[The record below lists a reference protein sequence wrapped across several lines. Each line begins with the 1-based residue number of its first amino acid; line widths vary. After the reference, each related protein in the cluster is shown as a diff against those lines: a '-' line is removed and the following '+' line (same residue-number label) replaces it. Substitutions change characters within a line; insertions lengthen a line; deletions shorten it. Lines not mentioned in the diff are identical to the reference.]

1 MVGSVQKTVRL
12 KDQTEILIREMA
24 VEDLERSLA
33 FFQSLP
39 EEDRAYLR
47 RDVVQREVVVRRMRE
62 MQSGDVMRLV
72 AAADDQIVADG
83 SLEFAGEEWKRH
95 VGELRLIVARPY
107 RRKGLGVLMAR
118 ELFLLAAGAKME
130 EVIVKM
136 MRPQKAARSI
146 FHRLGFRQ
154 EVVLPD
160 YLKDLVGRKQDM
172 ILMRCDLEALWREME
187 DFLASGDWERAR

>member
-1 MVGSVQKTVRL
+1 VQKTVKL
-12 KDQTEILIREMA
+12 KDETEVLIRELTA
-24 VEDLERSLA
+24 EDLERSLA

-47 RDVVQREVVVRRMRE
+47 RDVVQREVVERRIRE
-62 MQSGDVMRLV
+62 LRSGDVMRLV
-72 AAADDQIVADG
+72 GTVDDQIVVDG
-83 SLEFAGEEWKRH
+83 SLEISSEEWKKH
-95 VGELRLIVARPY
+95 VGEVRLIVARPY
-107 RRKGLGVLMAR
+107 QRKGLGLLMAR

-130 EVIVKM
+130 DVVVKM

-160 YLKDLVGRKQDM
+160 YLKDLEGGKQDM
-172 ILMRCDLEALWREME
+172 ILMRCDLESLWRDME
-187 DFLASGDWERAR
+187 DALASGDWERTR

>member
-1 MVGSVQKTVRL
+1 MQKTVRL
-12 KDQTEILIREMA
+12 KDETEVLIREMT

-47 RDVVQREVVVRRMRE
+47 RDVVKREVVERRIHE

-72 AAADDQIVADG
+72 GTAGDQIVVDG
-83 SLEFAGEEWKRH
+83 SLEFSSEEWKRH
-95 VGELRLIVARPY
+95 VGEVRLIVARPY
-107 RRKGLGVLMAR
+107 QRKGLGLLMAR

-130 EVIVKM
+130 EVVVKM

-154 EVVLPD
+154 EIVLPD
-160 YLKDLVGRKQDM
+160 YLKDLEGGRQDM

-187 DFLASGDWERAR
+187 DSLASGDWERTR

>member
-1 MVGSVQKTVRL
+1 MQKTVKL
-12 KDQTEILIREMA
+12 KDETEVLIRELTA
-24 VEDLERSLA
+24 EDLERSLA

-47 RDVVQREVVVRRMRE
+47 RDVVQREVVERRIRE
-62 MQSGDVMRLV
+62 LRSGDVMRLV
-72 AAADDQIVADG
+72 GTVDDQIVVDG
-83 SLEFAGEEWKRH
+83 SLEISSEEWKKH
-95 VGELRLIVARPY
+95 VGEVRLIVARPY
-107 RRKGLGVLMAR
+107 QRKGLGLLMAR

-130 EVIVKM
+130 DVVVKM

-160 YLKDLVGRKQDM
+160 YLKDLEGGKQDM
-172 ILMRCDLEALWREME
+172 ILMRCDLESLWRDME
-187 DFLASGDWERAR
+187 DALASGDWERTR

>member
-1 MVGSVQKTVRL
+1 MLRSVQKTVRL
-12 KDQTEILIREMA
+12 KDRTEILIREMT
-24 VEDLERSLA
+24 VEDLEPSLT

-47 RDVVQREVVVRRMRE
+47 RDVVQREVVERRIRE
-62 MQSGDVMRLV
+62 MQFGDVRRLV

-83 SLEFAGEEWKRH
+83 SLEFSSEEWKRH
-95 VGELRLIVARPY
+95 VGEVRLIVARPY
-107 RRKGLGVLMAR
+107 QRKGLGVLMAR

-146 FHRLGFRQ
+146 FQRLGFRQ

-160 YLKDLVGRKQDM
+160 YLKDLAGRRQDM

-187 DFLASGDWERAR
+187 DFLALGDWERSR